1 MFRMFGLSPD
11 LLALHRGKVNENIL
25 KRYGGI
31 DDFKWVIRKL
41 RDTSMIGLGHELLAI
56 ENMMFLLQRT
66 LQAKQPLTA
75 DAMMIQ
81 RISEDPSYIED
92 DTERRKVLSLKVAIS
107 HK

>member
-75 DAMMIQ
+75 AEKIKKAGFYKT
-81 RISEDPSYIED
+81 R
-92 DTERRKVLSLKVAIS
+92 LSKYLG
-107 HK
+107 